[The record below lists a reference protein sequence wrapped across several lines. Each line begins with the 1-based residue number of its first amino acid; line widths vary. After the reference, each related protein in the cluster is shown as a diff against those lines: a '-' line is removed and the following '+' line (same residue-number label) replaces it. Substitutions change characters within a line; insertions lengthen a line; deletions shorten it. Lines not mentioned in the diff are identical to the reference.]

1 MNSQFNKETSEG
13 YYSFDQDEVF
23 EALTMWCAKK
33 GITLDKRI
41 IHNYDASST
50 VDRDEHKSGFIV
62 HFGFNHRKV
71 G

>member
-33 GITLDKRI
+33 GITLDKDHI
-41 IHNYDASST
+41 TSYTTQTTDKNFVVQID
-50 VDRDEHKSGFIV
+50 
-62 HFGFNHRKV
+62 FNRKY
-71 G
+71 